1 MVSLSAF
8 TAYAVTLT
16 SMFSSFNNKPS
27 FNNWAAFHGKVYSA
41 SERDY
46 RNSVF
51 DANVERIYLHNMY
64 SNSGWTM
71 AVNKFADMTANEWR
85 SVYTRPYNWTQ
96 MQMQKE
102 KKKQSIALPSSAL
115 PESVDWS
122 SQGAVTPVKN
132 QGKCGAS
139 WAFSATGALEGAWFL
154 SKGVLYN
161 VSEQEL
167 IDCSESLGN
176 KGCEGGVAEYAFQ
189 YVIDN
194 NLTTDALYPYT
205 ASASASATASLQNNA
220 CKAAGKPYA
229 VSASSYMNVPANSEL
244 ALTTLIALQPISVAV
259 EADQSAFQFYSGG
272 VMTKACGTN
281 LDHAALAVGYGT
293 NTQGQD
299 YYKVKNSWGADWGMN
314 GYILLGR
321 GAGFSAQGQCGIQMD
336 PSFPLV

>member
-1 MVSLSAF
+1 MVSLSGF
-8 TAYAVTLT
+8 PAYALTLT

-27 FNNWAAFHGKVYSA
+27 FNNWAAFHRKVYSA

-64 SNSGWTM
+64 SKSGWTM

-85 SVYTRPYNWTQ
+85 SVYTRPYNFTQ
-96 MQMQKE
+96 NKGD
-102 KKKQSIALPSSAL
+102 SSFSLPSSAL

-132 QGKCGAS
+132 QGKCGAA
-139 WAFSATGALEGAWFL
+139 WAFSATGALEAAWFL

-194 NLTTDALYPYT
+194 NLTTAALYPYT
-205 ASASASATASLQNNA
+205 SSATAYLQNNA

-272 VMTKACGTN
+272 VMTKACGTK

-336 PSFPLV
+336 PSFPVV

>member
-1 MVSLSAF
+1 MVFASSFASA
-8 TAYAVTLT
+8 TAVTLA
-16 SMFSSFNNKPS
+16 SMFSSLKQKPS
-27 FNNWAAFHGKVYSA
+27 FNSWAAFHKKVYSA
-41 SERDY
+41 SDRDY

-85 SVYTRPYNWTQ
+85 SVYTRPYNLTGP
-96 MQMQKE
+96 KE
-102 KKKQSIALPSSAL
+102 STALPSIAL

-132 QGKCGAS
+132 QGKCAA

-167 IDCSESLGN
+167 IDCSSSLGN
-176 KGCEGGVAEYAFQ
+176 KGCDGGMMEYAFQ

-205 ASASASATASLQNNA
+205 ATASA
-220 CKAAGKPYA
+220 CVAAGKPYA

-244 ALTTLIALQPISVAV
+244 ALTTFIALQPVSVAV
-259 EADQSAFQFYSGG
+259 EADQSSFQFYSGG

>member
-1 MVSLSAF
+1 MVFAFASSASAF
-8 TAYAVTLT
+8 TAYALTLT

-27 FNNWAAFHGKVYSA
+27 FNSWASFHGKVYSA

-85 SVYTRPYNWTQ
+85 SVYSRPYNRSPTQ
-96 MQMQKE
+96 KQKQ
-102 KKKQSIALPSSAL
+102 KQSMALPSSAL
-115 PESVDWS
+115 PSSVDWS

-132 QGKCGAS
+132 QGKCAS

-167 IDCSESLGN
+167 IDCSSSLGN
-176 KGCEGGVAEYAFQ
+176 KGCDSGLIEYAFQ

-205 ASASASATASLQNNA
+205 STASA
-220 CKAAGKPYA
+220 CMAAGKPYA
-229 VSASSYMNVPANSEL
+229 VSALSYIDVPANSEL
-244 ALTTLIALQPISVAV
+244 ALTTFIALQPVSVLV

-281 LDHAALAVGYGT
+281 LDHGVLAVGYGT
-293 NTQGQD
+293 NAHGQN
-299 YYKVKNSWGADWGMN
+299 YYKIKNSWGADWGMN
-314 GYILLGR
+314 GYMLLGR
-321 GAGFSAQGQCGIQMD
+321 GAGFSAQGQCGIQME
-336 PSFPLV
+336 PSFPVV